1 MGQATSTTATPI
13 GPSTPNTIDII
24 QEGHSFAKRH
34 LYREN
39 SNLASSANTVRHRR
53 RASPEHLYAN
63 AEFHFG
69 NRYTARSVGLLLR
82 ALPILAVSATVPVTG
97 NFNGD
102 PRSAGYIANFSYWP
116 WQNLQLAA
124 QYTAYTRFN
133 GGSTNYDG
141 AGRNASANNT
151 VYLDAKF
158 VF

>member
-1 MGQATSTTATPI
+1 L
-13 GPSTPNTIDII
+13 
-24 QEGHSFAKRH
+24 
-34 LYREN
+34 LY
-39 SNLASSANTVRHRR
+39 
-53 RASPEHLYAN
+53 P
-63 AEFHFG
+63 
-69 NRYTARSVGLLLR
+69 
-82 ALPILAVSATVPVTG
+82 PTVPVTG